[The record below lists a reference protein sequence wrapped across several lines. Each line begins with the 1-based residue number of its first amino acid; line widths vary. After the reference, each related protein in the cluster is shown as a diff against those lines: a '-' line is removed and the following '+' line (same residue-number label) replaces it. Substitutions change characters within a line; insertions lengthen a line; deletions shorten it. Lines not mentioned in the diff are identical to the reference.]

1 MASLSTI
8 NAMYE
13 TSLDSF
19 LGVFNGAL
27 DNAKRDVVLDSRLKN
42 MMESVMREIY
52 DYTCTGIFERHK
64 LMFAFQMTC
73 QVQDGDG
80 NLVRPELD
88 AFLKGDTGLD
98 APKRPSPVPWLGAAS
113 WKDLLALCAM
123 GDHFDALRRD
133 FEPTRTRGR
142 PVQER
147 RKYGKIGWNVNYD
160 FNESDFQISRAPVA
174 PGRLRVTSERIGFYS
189 NATKSMWRDL
199 ISLQPRSASAGGG
212 LSRDEII
219 SNAARTSVKV
229 PLEPST
235 SAPTTAMIVR
245 STLYERNGTQTPTP
259 CQVVLLQELERWN
272 LLVIK
277 MAVTLSDLQRAFKAR
292 SA

>member
-1 MASLSTI
+1 MIVQLEDTLLRELSSSSGNILDNEDLIATLDETKTKAEEIKGKLEQSKFTKDEISKARSGYTPVAKRGSILYFVMASLSTI

-113 WKDLLALCAM
+113 WKDLL
-123 GDHFDALRRD
+123 
-133 FEPTRTRGR
+133 
-142 PVQER
+142 
-147 RKYGKIGWNVNYD
+147 
-160 FNESDFQISRAPVA
+160 RA
-174 PGRLRVTSERIGFYS
+174 R
-189 NATKSMWRDL
+189 
-199 ISLQPRSASAGGG
+199 
-212 LSRDEII
+212 
-219 SNAARTSVKV
+219 
-229 PLEPST
+229 
-235 SAPTTAMIVR
+235 
-245 STLYERNGTQTPTP
+245 
-259 CQVVLLQELERWN
+259 
-272 LLVIK
+272 
-277 MAVTLSDLQRAFKAR
+277 
-292 SA
+292 